1 MSERQ
6 DRASKWLNETPE
18 GGRALEAIGCAL
30 EALETESRANG
41 NEARSAA
48 QASAIAAGG
57 VIEQAL
63 GLRDLRRRRMMTA
76 AQSDAIEFA
85 GANADAAGY
94 DAVAREALD
103 GSQDGRRCLRRMAAR
118 CVMDMQ
124 NALGAQMAQVLA
136 GALLGTAAGYD
147 GLMTEPVKAA
157 GVDPKDGPAHFPEF
171 WGEVQPPA
179 LLKGL
184 DIPSRRADLV
194 PWKPSR
200 RRGCGR
206 GNPTFS
212 LRNQCCRR
220 GCTSRRNPPFL
231 REKIVFACGY
241 TAGVEGA
248 DRPPAALWQRAA
260 RCHNEKAGKLRQIG
274 EKVADATVE
283 TVRDWQKRR
292 LRTLFNKALDQGRR
306 ERGRP
311 NPEWLLPP
319 L

>member
-48 QASAIAAGG
+48 QALAIAAGG
-57 VIEQAL
+57 VVGQAL
-63 GLRDLRRRRMMTA
+63 GLRDLRRRRMITA

-85 GANADAAGY
+85 GANADAGGY

-103 GSQDGRRCLRRMAAR
+103 GSQDGRRRLRRMASR
-118 CVMDMQ
+118 CLMDMQ
-124 NALGAQMAQVLA
+124 DALGAQMAQVLA

-157 GVDPKDGPAHFPEF
+157 GADPKDGPAH
-171 WGEVQPPA
+171 
-179 LLKGL
+179 
-184 DIPSRRADLV
+184 
-194 PWKPSR
+194 
-200 RRGCGR
+200 
-206 GNPTFS
+206 
-212 LRNQCCRR
+212 
-220 GCTSRRNPPFL
+220 FL

-260 RCHNEKAGKLRQIG
+260 RCHNERAGKLRQIG
-274 EKVADATVE
+274 EKVADASVE

-292 LRTLFNKALDQGRR
+292 LRTLFNAALGQGRR

-311 NPEWLLPP
+311 NPMWLLPP